1 MQRRVPSTIPM
12 LIGVDKPA
20 GMTSHDVVGRVRR
33 AVGERRVGHAG
44 TLDPLATGVMVVG
57 IGQATRLMAYATAE
71 EKSYVARFVFGR
83 ETTTDDLEGETR
95 VELGAPG
102 HALNVEWARA
112 QMGLLL
118 QMTSQVPPS
127 YSAVQVDGVRA
138 YDAARRGSEL
148 ELAAR
153 PIEVLGALL
162 LSVGTVEE
170 GPDCGLPWWDV
181 ALRVSK
187 GTYVRG
193 LARDLGRSLGSAC
206 YVRELRR
213 TASGPVTLGACMA
226 LDALEEG
233 GAEGLKALDPVRATS
248 CQPLRL
254 GSADVEDVRNGKRLS
269 AARTDGGVALSFGE
283 GARVALVR
291 DGLMYGVAERQG
303 GAVVPKA
310 VFADGIA
317 GVACSL

>member
-1 MQRRVPSTIPM
+1 M
-12 LIGVDKPA
+12 LIAVDKPA
-20 GMTSHDVVGRVRR
+20 AMTSHDVIGRVRR

-83 ETTTDDLEGETR
+83 ETTTDDLEGESR
-95 VELGAPG
+95 VELPAPAQ
-102 HALNVEWARA
+102 ALDGQWAQA

-118 QMTSQVPPS
+118 GMTSQVPPS
-127 YSAVQVDGVRA
+127 YSAVQVGGVRA
-138 YDAARRGSEL
+138 YDAARKGHEL
-148 ELAAR
+148 ELSAR
-153 PIEVLGALL
+153 PIEVRSALL

-170 GPDCGLPWWDV
+170 GPDCGSPWWDV
-181 ALRVSK
+181 ALCVSK
-187 GTYVRG
+187 GAYVRG
-193 LARDLGRSLGSAC
+193 LARDLGRALGSAA

-213 TASGPVTLGACMA
+213 TASGPVTLGMCMT
-226 LDALEEG
+226 LEALEEG
-233 GAEGLKALDPVRATS
+233 GAEGLRAIDPVSATS
-248 CQPLRL
+248 CRPLRL
-254 GSADVEDVRNGKRLS
+254 SPTDLEDVRNGKRLS
-269 AARTDGGVALSFGE
+269 ASRADGGAALSFDE

-317 GVACSL
+317 GVACPL